1 VERLPEDVVNR
12 LRELRERT
20 ESIGARAILNYVIY
34 EFEVG
39 GPSPDVITEA
49 EELARREID
58 ELKILLSTL
67 EELKKLVT

>member
-1 VERLPEDVVNR
+1 MERLPEDVVNR

>member
-1 VERLPEDVVNR
+1 MERLPEDVVNR

-58 ELKILLSTL
+58 ELKMLLSTL

>member
-1 VERLPEDVVNR
+1 MERLPEDVVNR
-12 LRELRERT
+12 LRELRERA